1 MQNFNENDFVIAV
14 VELLKRQHLWDQIV
28 AIHVKKDQAIKAHED
43 LPPPYNLLIL
53 LYKFQSIRNCLHVN
67 NALQPRLVKLAR
79 HSCISINFPSISH
92 N

>member
-43 LPPPYNLLIL
+43 LPPLIT
-53 LYKFQSIRNCLHVN
+53 Y
-67 NALQPRLVKLAR
+67 
-79 HSCISINFPSISH
+79 
-92 N
+92 